1 MRRRAPCLW
10 GRTEAERELWYG
22 ASGLEFE
29 GWRGCAPSRLA
40 EEAVGHGRPIGES
53 NSAASSLAGGGTPV
67 LGHAEQHQRS
77 EATRDDTCSQQLV
90 RSMAVGTGG
99 RLLALNQ
106 WVEGV
111 LQPACDR
118 FSSNT

>member
-1 MRRRAPCLW
+1 MARMAPVW
-10 GRTEAERELWYG
+10 P
-22 ASGLEFE
+22 EFE
-29 GWRGCAPSRLA
+29 GQRGCAPPRLA

-77 EATRDDTCSQQLV
+77 EATRDDTCLQQLV
-90 RSMAVGTGG
+90 RSMAGMTGG
-99 RLLALNQ
+99 WLLALNQ